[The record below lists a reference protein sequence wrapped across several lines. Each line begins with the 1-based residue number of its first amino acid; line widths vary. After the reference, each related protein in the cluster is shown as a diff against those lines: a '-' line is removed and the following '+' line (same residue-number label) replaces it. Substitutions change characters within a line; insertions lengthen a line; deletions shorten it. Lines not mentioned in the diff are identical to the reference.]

1 MSKILILGE
10 KIYILK
16 VVSCDR
22 EDKNQMKVNIYY
34 GGRGLLDDPTLY
46 VLGKMEEVLREL
58 RVTVERVNIYEH
70 KNEIATLPQT
80 MKEAD
85 GIILATTVEWLGIG
99 GYMQQFLD
107 ACWLY
112 GDKEKIKTTYMQP
125 IVMSTTYGER
135 EGEVTLANAWEIL
148 GGLPCPGL
156 CGYVENLPDFEANKD
171 FTVIIEKK
179 AENLY
184 RTISQKLKSLPTSN
198 QAVKQSILRTPQME
212 LTPQESE
219 QLSKYVSDD
228 TYVKKQKE
236 DIEEL
241 ASMFK
246 DMLGKSEKEDDSAY
260 IMDFQSRFMPQT
272 DFHARYLFILEGK
285 KKPLFLEVNNDKL
298 ELHYGQE
305 EGIDVYAKM
314 TPDIM
319 ESIIQGRMT
328 FQRAFMTGEMTAKGN
343 FKVLRM
349 LDSMFNFA

>member
-1 MSKILILGE
+1 MNI
-10 KIYILK
+10 
-16 VVSCDR
+16 
-22 EDKNQMKVNIYY
+22 NIYY

-46 VLGKMEEVLREL
+46 VIDKMEAVLKEL
-58 RVTVERVNIYEH
+58 RVKVERYNIFEH

-80 MKEAD
+80 FKEAD

-112 GDKEKIKTTYMQP
+112 GDKEKIQNTYMQP

-135 EGEVTLANAWEIL
+135 EGELTLANAWEIL

-156 CGYVENLPDFEANKD
+156 CGYIEELSTFEKNPDFN
-171 FTVIIEKK
+171 VIIEKK

-184 RTISQKLKSLPTSN
+184 RTISQKIKSLPTSN
-198 QAVKQSILRTPQME
+198 QAVKQSVLRTKQLN

-228 TYVKKQKE
+228 TYVKQQKE

-246 DMLGKSEKEDDSAY
+246 DMLGQDEHNEENTFIKELQTVFVPQEEFKATYS
-260 IMDFQSRFMPQT
+260 IM
-272 DFHARYLFILEGK
+272 IEGM
-285 KKPLFLEVNNDKL
+285 KKPLYVAVNLD
-298 ELHYGQE
+298 ELTVHYGE
-305 EGIDVYAKM
+305 EENIDVYAKLPM
-314 TPDIM
+314 DVM
-319 ESIIQGRMT
+319 QSIVDGRMT
-328 FQRAFMTGEMTAKGN
+328 FQRAFMSGEMTAKGN
-343 FKVLRM
+343 FKTLRM
-349 LDSMFNFA
+349 LDQIFPF

>member
-1 MSKILILGE
+1 MILHE

-16 VVSCDR
+16 AAVATER
-22 EDKNQMKVNIYY
+22 GYNGMKVNIYY
-34 GGRGLLDDPTLY
+34 GGRGLLNDPTLY

-58 RVTVERVNIYEH
+58 RVSVERINIYEH

-80 MKEAD
+80 MKDAD

-107 ACWLY
+107 SCWLY
-112 GDKEKIKTTYMQP
+112 GDKEKIQTTYMQP

-148 GGLPCPGL
+148 GGLPCAGL
-156 CGYVENLPDFEANKD
+156 CGYVEDLAEFEQNKD

-184 RTISQKLKSLPTSN
+184 RTISQKLKNLPTSN
-198 QAVKQSILRTPQME
+198 QAVKQSILRTPQMD

-228 TYVKKQKE
+228 SYVKKQKE

-246 DMLGKSEKEDDSAY
+246 DMLGKSEVEDDSVY
-260 IMDFQSRFMPQT
+260 ITEFESHFIPQQ
-272 DFHARYLFILEGK
+272 DFHARYLFMLEGK
-285 KKPLFLEVNNDKL
+285 KKPLFLEVTNDKM
-298 ELHYGQE
+298 EMHYGQE
-305 EGIDVYAKM
+305 EAIDVYARM
-314 TPDIM
+314 TTAILDGV
-319 ESIIQGRMT
+319 IQGRMT

-343 FKVLRM
+343 FKILRM
-349 LDSMFNFA
+349 LDNMFHFA

>member
-1 MSKILILGE
+1 MILPE

-16 VVSCDR
+16 TAVATER
-22 EDKNQMKVNIYY
+22 GYNGMKVNIYY

-58 RVTVERVNIYEH
+58 RVSVERINIYEH

-80 MKEAD
+80 MKDAD

-107 ACWLY
+107 SCWLY
-112 GDKEKIKTTYMQP
+112 GDKEKIQTTYMQP

-148 GGLPCPGL
+148 GGLPCAGL
-156 CGYVENLPDFEANKD
+156 CGYVEDLAEFEQNKD

-184 RTISQKLKSLPTSN
+184 RTISQKLKNLPTSN
-198 QAVKQSILRTPQME
+198 QAVKQSILRTPQMD

-228 TYVKKQKE
+228 SYVKKQKE

-246 DMLGKSEKEDDSAY
+246 DMLGKSEAEDDSVY
-260 IMDFQSRFMPQT
+260 LKEFEEHFVQQQ
-272 DFHARYLFILEGK
+272 DFHARYLIMLEGK
-285 KKPLFLEVNNDKL
+285 KKPLFVEVINDNI

-305 EGIDVYAKM
+305 ENIDVYVRM
-314 TPDIM
+314 TPAILDG
-319 ESIIQGRMT
+319 IIQGRMT
-328 FQRAFMTGEMTAKGN
+328 FQRDG
-343 FKVLRM
+343 
-349 LDSMFNFA
+349 